1 MNNDGIVWEVLN
13 NQFCSFK
20 VKTDLGNLCRHP
32 YNVTGRCNR
41 RDCPLANSK
50 YATVREHGGRIYLCM
65 KTAERAHIPA
75 KQWEKIA
82 LPKNFAQA
90 IEVIDKELIYW
101 PGWMINIC
109 KQRLTRITQYLIR
122 MRRLKLK
129 NKTTLVPIKKKLER
143 REKSREIRAEAAA
156 RLDQSI
162 EKELLERLKSK
173 AYGDQ
178 PLNVN
183 ESVWKEILEGD
194 AVEAESDVTTEDE
207 LEDEEEYEYEEE
219 AAGSGGRLN
228 REFVADDSDADD
240 SSAGDDDDLEDDME
254 DFGDMSPSDF
264 SSAEDDSA
272 GESEDAIDEDDED
285 GSDMDDSDESDS
297 AKKPI
302 SKGKRP
308 AAPAAR
314 PKPAKRT
321 KKHGPRVEVEYETE
335 SAVRDT
341 MLTNW

>member
-50 YATVREHGGRIYLCM
+50 YATVREHGGRIYLCV

-101 PGWMINIC
+101 PDWMINIC

-207 LEDEEEYEYEEE
+207 LEEEEEYEYEGE
-219 AAGSGGRLN
+219 AA
-228 REFVADDSDADD
+228 REFVADDSDAE
-240 SSAGDDDDLEDDME
+240 DDDDDEDLGDDME

-264 SSAEDDSA
+264 SSAEDSE
-272 GESEDAIDEDDED
+272 GEDVDNDEEED
-285 GSDMDDSDESDS
+285 SDMDDSDESDS

-308 AAPAAR
+308 AAPVAR
-314 PKPAKRT
+314 AKPAKRT

-335 SAVRDT
+335 SAARDT

>member
-65 KTAERAHIPA
+65 KTAERAHIPS
-75 KQWEKIA
+75 KHWEKIV

-90 IEVIDKELIYW
+90 IEVIDKELVYW

-219 AAGSGGRLN
+219 TGSGGRLAS
-228 REFVADDSDADD
+228 EFVADD
-240 SSAGDDDDLEDDME
+240 
-254 DFGDMSPSDF
+254 
-264 SSAEDDSA
+264 
-272 GESEDAIDEDDED
+272 
-285 GSDMDDSDESDS
+285 
-297 AKKPI
+297 
-302 SKGKRP
+302 
-308 AAPAAR
+308 
-314 PKPAKRT
+314 
-321 KKHGPRVEVEYETE
+321 
-335 SAVRDT
+335 
-341 MLTNW
+341 

>member
-50 YATVREHGGRIYLCM
+50 YATVRERGGRIYLCM
-65 KTAERAHIPA
+65 KTAERAHMPA
-75 KQWEKIA
+75 KQWEKVM

-90 IEVIDKELIYW
+90 IEIIDKELIYW
-101 PGWMINIC
+101 PEWMINIC

-129 NKTTLVPIKKKLER
+129 NKHTLVPIKKKLER

-207 LEDEEEYEYEEE
+207 LEDEEEYEHEEE
-219 AAGSGGRLN
+219 TARGGRLA
-228 REFVADDSDADD
+228 REFVADDSDAND
-240 SSAGDDDDLEDDME
+240 SDDLDEDDME

-264 SSAEDDSA
+264 SSAEEDDDDD
-272 GESEDAIDEDDED
+272 EEEDDED
-285 GSDMDDSDESDS
+285 EDEESDMDDSDESES
-297 AKKPI
+297 PKKPAA
-302 SKGKRP
+302 KGKRS

-314 PKPAKRT
+314 PKPAKRV

-335 SAVRDT
+335 SAARDT